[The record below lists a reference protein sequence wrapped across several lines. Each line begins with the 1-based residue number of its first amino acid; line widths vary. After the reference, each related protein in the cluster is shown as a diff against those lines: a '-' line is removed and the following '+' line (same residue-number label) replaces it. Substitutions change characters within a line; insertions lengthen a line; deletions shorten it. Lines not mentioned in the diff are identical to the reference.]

1 MQLYSVSAE
10 VVSFPDH
17 FSPHGNFSR
26 VAKNGLALRIKD
38 RGGRVWARAHIPTEL
53 GGNAIIMHYAHVRCV
68 LLVAPFTFRQVSYSS
83 KTQNSTAIC
92 NQQF

>member
-38 RGGRVWARAHIPTEL
+38 RGGRVWARAHIPTKY
-53 GGNAIIMHYAHVRCV
+53 AIIMHYAHVRGV
-68 LLVAPFTFRQVSYSS
+68 LLVAPLTFRQVSYSS

-92 NQQF
+92 NQRF